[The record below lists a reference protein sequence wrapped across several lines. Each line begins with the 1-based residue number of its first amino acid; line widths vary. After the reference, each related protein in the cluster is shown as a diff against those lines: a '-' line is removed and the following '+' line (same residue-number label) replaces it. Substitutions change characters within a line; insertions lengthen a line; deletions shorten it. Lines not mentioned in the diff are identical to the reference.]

1 MSKYDKLA
9 KLYSESVLNEAPSSY
24 YDARQDG
31 ASDQY
36 DPKFVKSKMN
46 ALPAQKENLTVNVL
60 DMLLYGISA
69 AGKQA
74 FENKDYYGNAIKA
87 YASGDFNKV
96 KDAMCSEP
104 WVWLKNFSELEN
116 RGDKAIRVSYNG
128 KRYHWPLT
136 Y

>member
-1 MSKYDKLA
+1 
-9 KLYSESVLNEAPSSY
+9 
-24 YDARQDG
+24 
-31 ASDQY
+31 
-36 DPKFVKSKMN
+36 MN
-46 ALPAQKENLTVNVL
+46 ALPAQKENLTVSVL

-74 FENKDYYGNAIKA
+74 TNEEGKKYYGNAINA
-87 YASGDFNKV
+87 YASGDFDKV
-96 KDAMCSEP
+96 KSAMGSEP
-104 WVWLKNFSELEN
+104 WVWLQNFSELED